1 MFEFSLFMH
10 DILTK
15 WMAPPFHLPRFG
27 ETPQRVCIALQPRD
41 IPTGTFNTAAVGNM
55 KNNMNK
61 T

>member
-1 MFEFSLFMH
+1 MFSLFMH
-10 DILTK
+10 DMTE

-27 ETPQRVCIALQPRD
+27 ETPQRVRIAPQPRD
-41 IPTGTFNTAAVGNM
+41 IPTGTFSTAAVGNM